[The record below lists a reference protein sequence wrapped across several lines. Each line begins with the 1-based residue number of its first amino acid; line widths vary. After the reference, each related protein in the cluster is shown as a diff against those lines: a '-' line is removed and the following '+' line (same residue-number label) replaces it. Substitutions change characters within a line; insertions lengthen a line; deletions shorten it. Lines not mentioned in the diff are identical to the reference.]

1 MDSCVKRREAVFSDL
16 VSTYEQTR
24 LPKGY
29 STPDKKYFWQ
39 QDRAR
44 HFAFRRSDMSF
55 LIYDEQLL
63 DIEGYIEKLKSYIEF
78 FKANSM
84 N

>member
-1 MDSCVKRREAVFSDL
+1 M
-16 VSTYEQTR
+16 
-24 LPKGY
+24 
-29 STPDKKYFWQ
+29 
-39 QDRAR
+39 AR
-44 HFAFRRSDMSF
+44 HFAFRQPDMSF

-63 DIEGYIEKLKSYIEF
+63 DIEGYIEKLKAYIEY